1 MISYCSGNSNSST
14 FMVFVTGRCW
24 HPYINTSFGV
34 SWLPRGKIT
43 HDAVGQISLAKGCFQ
58 RVTRLKTFSSAAHTL
73 TSWGKQVPQSKAGFL
88 SNCICYLL
96 LLNKPPSCFSGL
108 KQWQVVCLQIC
119 NLGKVQW
126 KQLFSVLLNINS
138 KSLKARDWDHL
149 KTSSFTC
156 VVVFFGCQV
165 RSEPGLSASLWLGFL
180 ITWWQCCLFFILFFT
195 VEKTL
200 PRFRR

>member
-138 KSLKARDWDHL
+138 KSLKARDWDHP

-156 VVVFFGCQV
+156 VVVFFWLSGKIWTWAV
-165 RSEPGLSASLWLGFL
+165 SLSVAGLPHNMVAVLPFL
-180 ITWWQCCLFFILFFT
+180 HSIFHSRKNLAQI
-195 VEKTL
+195 
-200 PRFRR
+200 